1 MTSERTS
8 RRVSAVLAAVSDLA
22 VVAALLG
29 VLASLATV
37 NGLFVGTAWRVPA
50 LFSVVIVAVT
60 LAVVVYAGASDRWA
74 RTPYW

>member
-1 MTSERTS
+1 MISECIS
-8 RRVSAVLAAVSDLA
+8 RRVGTVLAAVSDLA